1 MLARSELAPIGVT
14 TYTRLDH
21 LRRTLDALAANRL
34 AAKSDLYVFSD
45 GPRQGDE
52 EKVAAVRE
60 YLSTVSGFNS
70 VNIVCREDNN
80 RIANNRGNM
89 RWLLDRFGTMVFLEE
104 DIVTAPYF
112 LDFMN
117 EGLERYRSRRDIFAI
132 CGYTPLIRIPK
143 DYSSEVFLSPRFSA
157 WGIGIWK
164 DRFDSIV
171 FDTDQYRKLLDDPE
185 QLKQFRLGGEDLP
198 GMLQREV
205 DGSLDALDV
214 KIFFTQFVNQQFVVC
229 PTRSLTRNH
238 GHDGTG
244 MHCGATDYF
253 DVTLG
258 EGHVEIDDRV
268 LPDKRIIDE
277 LYAFRSRLPRSPFV
291 RTLRRWALP
300 MLDNGLGRMLK
311 STARRCVRRFKR
323 S

>member
-1 MLARSELAPIGVT
+1 MTTVAHLAPIGVT
-14 TYTRLDH
+14 TYARLDH

-104 DIVTAPYF
+104 DIITAPCF

-132 CGYTPLIRIPK
+132 CGYAPPIRFPK
-143 DYSSEVFLSPRFSA
+143 DYRSEVFLSPRFSA
-157 WGIGIWK
+157 WGFGIWK

-171 FDTDQYRKLLDDPE
+171 FDTARYRKLLDDPE
-185 QLKQFRLGGEDLP
+185 QLKQFRQGGEDLP

-205 DGSLDALDV
+205 AGDLDAFDV
-214 KIFFTQFVNQQFVVC
+214 KVFYTQFVNQQFVVC
-229 PTRSLTRNH
+229 PTQSLTRNH

-253 DVTLG
+253 DVTMG
-258 EGHVEIDDRV
+258 EGHVEIDDSV
-268 LPDKRIIDE
+268 LPDKRIIEE

-291 RTLRRWALP
+291 RALRRSVLP
-300 MLDNGLGRMLK
+300 LLDNGLGRMLK
-311 STARRCVRRFKR
+311 STLRKCLRLLRK